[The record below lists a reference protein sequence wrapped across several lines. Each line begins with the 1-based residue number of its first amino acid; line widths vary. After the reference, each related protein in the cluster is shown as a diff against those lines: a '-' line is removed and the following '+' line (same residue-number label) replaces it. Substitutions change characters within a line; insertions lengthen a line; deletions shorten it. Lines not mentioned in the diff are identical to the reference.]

1 MKPEALPYI
10 VLTLSIVC
18 FSLFCYCIGLRSQ
31 LNRYQEDAQH
41 INNFPSKQESLDE
54 INDYLEEVLSAGKGH
69 IFSFFTYYLD
79 PKSFETIEPLV
90 YSSAVIA
97 HPKSYQIDL
106 DDNCLI
112 LNITWENG
120 QYIEHRIYGSPGEEY
135 TLVTGDKRSLV
146 IGFNDTGTYIVS
158 RNILFTPNARL
169 SCINLATLETTI
181 RHYKSCVSVEL
192 ADNKGSLL
200 LKSDEFRVRKDAL
213 GKEYEF
219 ILGPEWMDKREKT
232 YHLKDI
238 ESMTIHYNMMKV
250 VPSSDGYSLFSVS

>member
-1 MKPEALPYI
+1 MTFDPVALLLGVTI
-10 VLTLSIVC
+10 LC
-18 FSLFCYCIGLRSQ
+18 FSLLIHCNNQRLKLKAYI
-31 LNRYQEDAQH
+31 EEAKH

-90 YSSAVIA
+90 YSSAMIA

-106 DDNCLI
+106 DDNCLT

-120 QYIEHRIYGSPGEEY
+120 QSIEHRVYGSPGEEY

-192 ADNKGSLL
+192 AGNKGSLL

-250 VPSSDGYSLFSVS
+250 VPSSDGYSLFSVC